1 MVVFTCCDRFEDMM
15 TCIYDA
21 WDSRLGHRNIRLM
34 TEPLGNLELFCEYRH
49 VDPDPEKTASVVR
62 SIQKK
67 ISFEAYQMVF
77 RCAVSAVPGKLDA
90 IYRFLLLGFAHGAK
104 VVSLLQH
111 PAVMAVFEIDR
122 KVGNE
127 THLFREFLRFT
138 SMKDNVLAA
147 HIEPRSDILT
157 LLAPLFADR
166 MPSENWMII
175 DDNRKAAVV
184 HPADC
189 DFYLTYLSEAEF
201 RRLGELEDGSDPYVD
216 LWKGFFET
224 IGIKERKNYRCQRN
238 HMPLWYRKH
247 AVEFHT

>member
-1 MVVFTCCDRFEDMM
+1 MIVYTCCDQFEDMM

-21 WDSRLGHRNIRLM
+21 WASGPGHKNLKLK
-34 TEPLGNLELFCEYRH
+34 TEPVGNLELFCEYIH
-49 VDPDPEKTASVVR
+49 VDADSEKTARVVR

-77 RCAVSAVPGKLDA
+77 RCAVSRCEDKLDI
-90 IYRFLLLGFAHGAK
+90 IYRFLLLGFAYGPR
-104 VVSLLQH
+104 VLDMLQH
-111 PAVMAVFEIDR
+111 PAVTSLFEINR
-122 KVGNE
+122 RVSNE
-127 THLFREFLRFT
+127 THLFREFLRFQ
-138 SMKDNVLAA
+138 SIGESVLAA
-147 HIEPRSDILT
+147 HIEPKSDILT

-175 DDNRKAAVV
+175 DDNRRTAAI

-189 DFYLTYLSEAEF
+189 DFYLTILSGEELKGLSEA
-201 RRLGELEDGSDPYVD
+201 GDNSDPFAE

-224 IGIKERKNYRCQRN
+224 IGIEQRKNPRCQRN

-247 AVEFHT
+247 VTEFL